1 MPGCLPDLAAPYHF
15 QQELRQLW
23 FEDARFACSFGVWCG
38 AGECRESVVLQRMNQ
53 FEGRAEGPRR
63 GRYLAPMNARSIRLS
78 ELLLSINRSTNV
90 DQGNLFRDQSDAD
103 LDVFYAG
110 DLSLLQRKCVSV
122 IGARDVSENG
132 AARAR
137 RVARGLV
144 DAGIVVTSGLAKGVD
159 IAAHAGAL
167 EEGGRTI
174 AVIGTPLDKAYPVE
188 HAEVQTEIY
197 SHHLLVS
204 QFLPGVRTFPSDFPK
219 RNRLM
224 AAVTDASIIVEAS
237 DSSGTLHQA
246 AECVRLGRWLFIMKA
261 VAENRDLE
269 WPSKFL
275 KSPKV
280 RVLSSVQDVVDVIG

>member
-1 MPGCLPDLAAPYHF
+1 MP
-15 QQELRQLW
+15 
-23 FEDARFACSFGVWCG
+23 
-38 AGECRESVVLQRMNQ
+38 ESVVLQRMS
-53 FEGRAEGPRR
+53 ESEEVSGRRS
-63 GRYLAPMNARSIRLS
+63 RYVAPKGASIRLS
-78 ELLLSINRSTNV
+78 ELLASIHRSTNV
-90 DQGNLFRDQSDAD
+90 DQGNLFRQQNDAD
-103 LDVFYAG
+103 MDVFYAG

-144 DAGIVVTSGLAKGVD
+144 DAGVVVTSGLAKGVD
-159 IAAHAGAL
+159 VAAHTGAL
-167 EEGGRTI
+167 EEGGSTI
-174 AVIGTPLDKAYPVE
+174 AVIGTPLDKAYPVD
-188 HAEVQTEIY
+188 HADIQTEIY
-197 SHHLLVS
+197 AHHLLIS
-204 QFLPGVRTFPSDFPK
+204 QFRPGARTFPSDFPK

-224 AAVTDASIIVEAS
+224 AALTDASVIVEAS

-261 VAENRDLE
+261 VADNRDLE

-280 RVLSSVQDVVDVIG
+280 AVLTSVQDILDAIG

>member
-1 MPGCLPDLAAPYHF
+1 M
-15 QQELRQLW
+15 
-23 FEDARFACSFGVWCG
+23 
-38 AGECRESVVLQRMNQ
+38 
-53 FEGRAEGPRR
+53 
-63 GRYLAPMNARSIRLS
+63 
-78 ELLLSINRSTNV
+78 
-90 DQGNLFRDQSDAD
+90 
-103 LDVFYAG
+103 DVFYAG

-144 DAGIVVTSGLAKGVD
+144 DAGVVVTSGLAKGVD
-159 IAAHAGAL
+159 VAAHTGAL
-167 EEGGRTI
+167 EEGGSTI
-174 AVIGTPLDKAYPVE
+174 AVIGTPLDKAYPVD
-188 HAEVQTEIY
+188 HADIQTEIY
-197 SHHLLVS
+197 AHHLLIS
-204 QFLPGVRTFPSDFPK
+204 QFRPGARTFPSDFPK

-224 AAVTDASIIVEAS
+224 AALTDASVIVEAS

-261 VAENRDLE
+261 VADNRDLE

-280 RVLSSVQDVVDVIG
+280 AVLTSVQDILDAIG